1 MKRFTAIFLLL
12 FMLMSAIQPVFA
24 MHFCGKRLHSF
35 YLLQNNKSIPSCCEE
50 KDRPDNNSLSHGQL
64 PKDNTASH
72 YFLDLT
78 YASCCDTQLLKPGT
92 DDYQTKT
99 EQPVSRISSISHV
112 GAAALLFPL
121 FKLSDID
128 TTSRSFFQNFPPKG
142 FFLMDVRLL
151 TYICIYRI

>member
-1 MKRFTAIFLLL
+1 MKRLQPYLL
-12 FMLMSAIQPVFA
+12 FMLMSGTACVYDAFLW
-24 MHFCGKRLHSF
+24 KRLHSF
-35 YLLQNNKSIPSCCEE
+35 YLSRTTKVFQAVAR

-64 PKDNTASH
+64 PKDNTASL
-72 YFLDLT
+72 YFLDIT